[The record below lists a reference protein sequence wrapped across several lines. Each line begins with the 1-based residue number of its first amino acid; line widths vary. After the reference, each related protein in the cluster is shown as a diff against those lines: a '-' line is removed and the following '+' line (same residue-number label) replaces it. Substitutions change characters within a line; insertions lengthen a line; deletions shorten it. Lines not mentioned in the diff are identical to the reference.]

1 MDHGIGI
8 IEMRIAIL
16 TFCVG
21 ADYKK
26 AMDPGMES
34 KRAYAKR
41 HGYTFLEGGEDVWD
55 RKKPIPWSKIRFIQK
70 YLDDYDFLFWC
81 DADVILTNPDLRLE
95 DHLLSCLPET
105 KDMLCVFYSPLTL
118 SWEGATTSCTSK
130 ASIKKNELEIKV
142 LELQKQ
148 KLEGELS
155 SKIKK

>member
-1 MDHGIGI
+1 MKVT
-8 IEMRIAIL
+8 L
-16 TFCVG
+16 FV
-21 ADYKK
+21 
-26 AMDPGMES
+26 S
-34 KRAYAKR
+34 LLFSLSAYSAELKQ
-41 HGYTFLEGGEDVWD
+41 F
-55 RKKPIPWSKIRFIQK
+55 
-70 YLDDYDFLFWC
+70 
-81 DADVILTNPDLRLE
+81 
-95 DHLLSCLPET
+95 ET